1 MTRKKSARTLRFR
14 AEVGSYHCKTVAAA
28 ETDHRVGRR
37 LSTENAAQQLRRFI
51 ARAGM
56 HRIGA
61 ATRSKMRGVACNGC
75 IAGSNWAQP
84 VAVTR

>member
-1 MTRKKSARTLRFR
+1 MTRKKTARTLWIR

-37 LSTENAAQQLRRFI
+37 LCTENTAQQLRRFI
-51 ARAGM
+51 ARPGV

-75 IAGSNWAQP
+75 IAVENWAQA
-84 VAVTR
+84 VAVTG